1 MFAMCSWPS
10 LCEQSELQCWRRNR
24 GERILGGQARVENPT
39 RLCPRALTMFAICSW
54 PSLCEQSELQCWRRN
69 RRLCEPALIS
79 AARELLPNYNISIFN
94 TPPITPRAAS
104 DVSHCGSWRYRFMW
118 CRRYFVS
125 FQVAPS
131 FVSFTSKPNSA
142 RRSRIWSLVAQSL
155 AALALA
161 RSSSRRSMAWPKLFS
176 RSALPL
182 SSA

>member
-1 MFAMCSWPS
+1 MFATCSWPS

-24 GERILGGQARVENPT
+24 GGRILGGQARVENPT

-69 RRLCEPALIS
+69 RRLCSAQIS
-79 AARELLPNYNISIFN
+79 AARELPPNYNISILN
-94 TPPITPRAAS
+94 TPPTTPRAAS